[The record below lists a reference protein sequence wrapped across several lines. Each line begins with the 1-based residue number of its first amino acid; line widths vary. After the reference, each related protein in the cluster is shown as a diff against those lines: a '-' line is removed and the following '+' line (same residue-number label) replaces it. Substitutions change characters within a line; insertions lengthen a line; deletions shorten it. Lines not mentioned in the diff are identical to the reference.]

1 MNQPKRGEIWL
12 TDFNPARGSEQSGQR
27 PAVIIQNDVG
37 NRVAD
42 TTIIAAISTNL
53 RSNPTN
59 VLIKSA
65 NETGLKQDSMV
76 KTSQLLTIS
85 KERLLKR
92 LGKIDKQTIE
102 ALKQALKKSLA
113 LD

>member
-1 MNQPKRGEIWL
+1 MKHPKRGEIWL
-12 TDFNPARGSEQSGQR
+12 VDFNPARGSEQSGQR

-59 VLIKSA
+59 VLIKA
-65 NETGLKQDSMV
+65 TKQAGLTDDSMA

-85 KERLLKR
+85 KERLIQR
-92 LGKIDKQTIE
+92 LGKIDKSTTE
-102 ALKQALKKSLA
+102 ALKQASKISLS

>member
-1 MNQPKRGEIWL
+1 MKHPKRGEIWL
-12 TDFNPARGSEQSGQR
+12 VDFNPARGSEQSGQR

-37 NRVAD
+37 NRVGD

-59 VLIKSA
+59 VLIKA
-65 NETGLKQDSMV
+65 TKQTGLTDDSLA

-85 KERLLKR
+85 KERLIQR
-92 LGKIDKQTIE
+92 LGKIDKSTND
-102 ALKQALKKSLA
+102 ALKQALKISLS

>member
-1 MNQPKRGEIWL
+1 MNHPKRGEIWL
-12 TDFNPARGSEQSGQR
+12 VDFNPARGSEQSGQR

-42 TTIIAAISTNL
+42 TTICAAISTNP
-53 RSNPTN
+53 RPNPTN
-59 VLIKSA
+59 ILIKSTR
-65 NETGLKQDSMV
+65 ETGLDQDSMA

-85 KERLLKR
+85 KDRLIKR
-92 LGKIDKQTIE
+92 LGKIDKQTVA

>member
-1 MNQPKRGEIWL
+1 MNHPKRGEIGL
-12 TDFNPARGSEQSGQR
+12 IDFSPARGSEQSGQR

-59 VLIKSA
+59 VLLKASKT
-65 NETGLKQDSMV
+65 TGLN
-76 KTSQLLTIS
+76 
-85 KERLLKR
+85 
-92 LGKIDKQTIE
+92 ID
-102 ALKQALKKSLA
+102 
-113 LD
+113 

>member
-1 MNQPKRGEIWL
+1 MKQPKRGEIWL
-12 TDFNPARGSEQSGQR
+12 VDFNPARGSEQSGQR

-53 RSNPTN
+53 RPNPTN
-59 VLIKSA
+59 VLIKA
-65 NETGLKQDSMV
+65 TKQTGLTDESMA

-85 KERLLKR
+85 KERLIQR
-92 LGKIDKQTIE
+92 LGKIDKPTTE
-102 ALKQALKKSLA
+102 ALKQALKVSLF

>member
-1 MNQPKRGEIWL
+1 MNYPKRGEIWL
-12 TDFNPARGSEQSGQR
+12 VDFNPARGSEQSGQR

-37 NRVAD
+37 NRIAD

-59 VLIKSA
+59 VLLKVSKT
-65 NETGLKQDSMV
+65 TGLNQDSMV

-85 KERLLKR
+85 KDRLIKR
-92 LGKIDKQTIE
+92 LGKIDKPVIE
-102 ALKQALKKSLA
+102 KLKQALKISLS

>member
-1 MNQPKRGEIWL
+1 MKHPKHGEIWL
-12 TDFNPARGSEQSGQR
+12 VDFNPARGSEQSGQR
-27 PAVIIQNDVG
+27 PAVIIQNDTG

-53 RSNPTN
+53 RPNPTN
-59 VLIKSA
+59 TLIKPTRES
-65 NETGLKQDSMV
+65 GLDQDAMV
-76 KTSQLLTIS
+76 KTSQLLTVS
-85 KERLLKR
+85 KDRLIKH
-92 LGKIDKQTIE
+92 LGKIDKQTAD

>member
-1 MNQPKRGEIWL
+1 MKHPKRGEIWL
-12 TDFNPARGSEQSGQR
+12 VDFNPARGSEQSGQR

-42 TTIIAAISTNL
+42 TTIITAISTNL

-59 VLIKSA
+59 VLIKA
-65 NETGLKQDSMV
+65 TKQAGLREDSMA

-85 KERLLKR
+85 KERLIQR
-92 LGKIDKQTIE
+92 LGKIDKFTNE
-102 ALKQALKKSLA
+102 ALKQALKISLS